1 MEERGREL
9 VEIPADGLCFLRA
22 LQHCLAVQHSESYS
36 LKEIKIKIFEEI
48 TRKTKHYMAFHTAKT
63 PQQMLQQVLE
73 YLDKKIFATDI
84 VDVVIG
90 LCCNIFTV
98 TLWIFQESE
107 SGKLESI
114 SYSTD
119 QQDQKRRHVHLA
131 LYRDRRDVDGFG
143 SHYNAVVSKKKNK
156 GQLYMDISSGPP
168 SPGEIS
174 TPVPS
179 PSDEQNE
186 FNPTLDVSE
195 ILPDFSSEPDASM
208 YNLST
213 PDQRVLFPLETFAGI
228 EKEPVLKV
236 PYNINGNHSYSID
249 IQRGKWHKAQEDGRW
264 FLMHTSTVRRSNT
277 VRKSGKCLGSYIC
290 NNNNCPKY
298 TSGKGRNTYA
308 FTNIGLDLYECKT
321 CGNVADRQFCGALK
335 LTLFYP
341 DRNVLEVFYAG
352 THTCSLKSRSA
363 YNLIP
368 QKMKKAVLKPI
379 LQKNPRAT
387 TKQISE
393 EAAEHFLRLGKPDM
407 AIQSI
412 RLAQD
417 RKLVAEMKQ
426 RVITR
431 VTDQDPN
438 SFAAVAELRKQ
449 LKSFD
454 PYLIYKLN
462 DGTLN
467 DDISFVFKSS
477 RCAAELAL
485 EMDYEDPENRSC
497 LKEEPVYCDTMH
509 SRVEHYKNITAWVKN
524 PITRAVMRIATMEAK
539 NEDTPTMTL
548 FFNLLNEVLQKVSG
562 KPKYKFNPSR
572 FYVDEA
578 GANKNAIAKVFG
590 HDAVNRTVTCQ
601 WHFLQCARA
610 KAMNVQERHRK
621 TFLKLCKRWI
631 RAATRS
637 EYDSISAALRTLCE
651 RSEILPWFLWWEE
664 RKFHI
669 VPAFRGF
676 NLSGLNL
683 AESGQSGMK
692 PKTRKKLR
700 LIDAAYKDC
709 SQMMRQDEMYKAY
722 IGNISKEIGKGLN
735 IRQIQERD
743 RRAQEDRA
751 RRYADALLRGD
762 VNAQTD
768 DEENTEGYRVFIPTD
783 SARHRAPRYH
793 SKKNLT
799 EKRKKGTLSQEEA
812 YISDASSIHSDEQE
826 EVPQFV
832 DDDFVSSV
840 RATKLVFINNTIK
853 RCYGC
858 GQEFNHQQMV
868 SPGNLVFSKKTRR
881 MRPDG
886 KGGQVKNKIA
896 TNAFFCARDMA
907 CMELEFPKV
916 QKKHIYMGNLTF
928 RNITPAHKKFLKLK
942 GYWDAIIA
950 NRKLKAVYQ

>member
-1 MEERGREL
+1 MLIRSQF
-9 VEIPADGLCFLRA
+9 A
-22 LQHCLAVQHSESYS
+22 
-36 LKEIKIKIFEEI
+36 I
-48 TRKTKHYMAFHTAKT
+48 T
-63 PQQMLQQVLE
+63 
-73 YLDKKIFATDI
+73 
-84 VDVVIG
+84 
-90 LCCNIFTV
+90 
-98 TLWIFQESE
+98 
-107 SGKLESI
+107 
-114 SYSTD
+114 
-119 QQDQKRRHVHLA
+119 
-131 LYRDRRDVDGFG
+131 
-143 SHYNAVVSKKKNK
+143 
-156 GQLYMDISSGPP
+156 
-168 SPGEIS
+168 
-174 TPVPS
+174 
-179 PSDEQNE
+179 
-186 FNPTLDVSE
+186 
-195 ILPDFSSEPDASM
+195 
-208 YNLST
+208 
-213 PDQRVLFPLETFAGI
+213 
-228 EKEPVLKV
+228 
-236 PYNINGNHSYSID
+236 
-249 IQRGKWHKAQEDGRW
+249 
-264 FLMHTSTVRRSNT
+264 
-277 VRKSGKCLGSYIC
+277 
-290 NNNNCPKY
+290 
-298 TSGKGRNTYA
+298 
-308 FTNIGLDLYECKT
+308 
-321 CGNVADRQFCGALK
+321 
-335 LTLFYP
+335 
-341 DRNVLEVFYAG
+341 DRNQLQVYYAG
-352 THTCSLKSRSA
+352 THTCSLRMRSA
-363 YNLIP
+363 YTVMP
-368 QKMKKAVLKPI
+368 EKVKKAVLKPI

-393 EAAEHFLRLGKPDM
+393 EAAENFLRIGKPDM
-407 AIQSI
+407 AVQSI
-412 RLAQD
+412 RIAQD

-426 RVITR
+426 EVITR
-431 VTDQDPN
+431 VTDKDPN
-438 SFAAVAELRKQ
+438 SFSAIAELRKQ

-467 DDISFVFKSS
+467 DEISFMFKTS
-477 RCAAELAL
+477 RCAAQLAL
-485 EMDYEDPENRSC
+485 EMDYQDPENRSC
-497 LKEEPVYCDTMH
+497 LREEPVYCDTMH
-509 SRVEHYKNITAWVKN
+509 SRVENYKNITAWVKN
-524 PITRAVMRIATMEAK
+524 PITRAVMRIATMEAMH
-539 NEDTPTMTL
+539 EDTPTMIL

-562 KPKYKFNPSR
+562 KPKYKFNPCQ

-578 GANKNAIAKVFG
+578 GCNKNAISRVFG
-590 HDAVNRTVTCQ
+590 RDALNRTVTCQ
-601 WHFLQCARA
+601 WHFLQCVRA
-610 KAMNVQERHRK
+610 KAMQVKERHRK
-621 TFLKLCKRWI
+621 TFCKLCRRWI
-631 RAATRS
+631 AATTCS

-651 RSEILPWFLWWEE
+651 KSGILDWFLWWDE

-669 VPAFRGF
+669 VRAFHGF

-692 PKTRKKLR
+692 PKTGKKLC

-709 SQMMRQDEMYKAY
+709 SQMMCQDEMYKAY

-768 DEENTEGYRVFIPTD
+768 DKENSEGFVPMD

-793 SKKNLT
+793 SKKNPT
-799 EKRKKGTLSQEEA
+799 EKRKKGILSQEEA
-812 YISDASSIHSDEQE
+812 NMSDASSIHSEEQE

-858 GQEFNHQQMV
+858 GQPFNHEQML

-928 RNITPAHKKFLKLK
+928 RNLTPAHKKFLKLK

-950 NRKLKAVYQ
+950 NRRLKAAYQ

>member
-1 MEERGREL
+1 
-9 VEIPADGLCFLRA
+9 
-22 LQHCLAVQHSESYS
+22 
-36 LKEIKIKIFEEI
+36 
-48 TRKTKHYMAFHTAKT
+48 MAFHTAKT
-63 PQQMLQQVLE
+63 PQEMLQQVRE

-90 LCCNIFTV
+90 LCCNIFNV

-107 SGKLESI
+107 GGQLESI
-114 SYSTD
+114 SYSTNKKE
-119 QQDQKRRHVHLA
+119 QKRRHVHVA
-131 LYRDRRDVDGFG
+131 LYRDRGDVHGIG
-143 SHYNAVVSKKKNK
+143 SHYNAVVSKQNNR

-179 PSDEQNE
+179 PSHEPND
-186 FNPTLDVSE
+186 FNPTFDGSE

-213 PDQRVLFPLETFAGI
+213 PQQRVLFPLELFEDMDNEQVTQ
-228 EKEPVLKV
+228 V
-236 PYNINGNHSYSID
+236 PYNINGNHSYTIEV
-249 IQRGKWHKAQEDGRW
+249 QGGKWHKAQEDGRW
-264 FLMHTSTVRRSNT
+264 FLMHTSTVRRSNL
-277 VRKSGKCLGSYIC
+277 VRKSGKCMGSFVC
-290 NNNNCPKY
+290 NNDNCPKF

-308 FTNIGLDLYECKT
+308 FTNIGLNLFECKT
-321 CGNVADRQFCGALK
+321 CGNVADRQFCGAMK
-335 LTLFYP
+335 LTMFYP
-341 DRNVLEVFYAG
+341 DRNQLQVYYAG
-352 THTCSLKSRSA
+352 THSCSLRMRSA
-363 YNLIP
+363 YTVMP
-368 QKMKKAVLKPI
+368 EKVKKAVLKPI

-393 EAAEHFLRLGKPDM
+393 EAAENFLRIGKPDM
-407 AIQSI
+407 ALQSI
-412 RLAQD
+412 RIAQD
-417 RKLVAEMKQ
+417 RKLVAEMRQ
-426 RVITR
+426 EVITR
-431 VTDQDPN
+431 VTDRDPN
-438 SFAAVAELRKQ
+438 SFSAVAELRKQ

-467 DDISFVFKSS
+467 DEISFVFKSS
-477 RCAAELAL
+477 RCAAQLAL
-485 EMDYEDPENRSC
+485 EMDYQDPENRSC
-497 LKEEPVYCDTMH
+497 LREEPVYCDTMH
-509 SRVEHYKNITAWVKN
+509 SRVENYKNITAWVKN
-524 PITRAVMRIATMEAK
+524 PITRAVMRIATMEAVH
-539 NEDTPTMTL
+539 EDTPTMIL

-562 KPKYKFNPSR
+562 KPKYKFNPCR

-578 GANKNAIAKVFG
+578 GCNKNAISRVFG
-590 HDAVNRTVTCQ
+590 RDALNRTVTCQ
-601 WHFLQCARA
+601 WHFLQCVRA
-610 KAMNVQERHRK
+610 KAMQVKERHKK
-621 TFLKLCKRWI
+621 TFRKLCRRWI
-631 RAATRS
+631 AATTRS
-637 EYDSISAALRTLCE
+637 EYDSISAALRIICE
-651 RSEILPWFLWWEE
+651 KSGILEWFLWWDE

-669 VPAFRGF
+669 VRAFRGF

-768 DEENTEGYRVFIPTD
+768 DEENNEGFVPTD

-793 SKKNLT
+793 SKKNPT
-799 EKRKKGTLSQEEA
+799 EKRKKGILSQEEA
-812 YISDASSIHSDEQE
+812 NMSDASSIHSEEQE

-858 GQEFNHQQMV
+858 GQPFNHEKML

-928 RNITPAHKKFLKLK
+928 RNLTPAHKKFLKLK

-950 NRKLKAVYQ
+950 NRRLKAAYQ

>member
-1 MEERGREL
+1 
-9 VEIPADGLCFLRA
+9 
-22 LQHCLAVQHSESYS
+22 
-36 LKEIKIKIFEEI
+36 
-48 TRKTKHYMAFHTAKT
+48 MAFHTAKT
-63 PQQMLQQVLE
+63 PKEMLQQVRE

-90 LCCNIFTV
+90 LCCNIFNV

-107 SGKLESI
+107 AGQLESI
-114 SYSTD
+114 SYSTNKKE
-119 QQDQKRRHVHLA
+119 QKRRHVHVA
-131 LYRDRRDVDGFG
+131 LYRDRGDVHGFG
-143 SHYNAVVSKKKNK
+143 SHYNAVVSKKKNR

-179 PSDEQNE
+179 PSHEPND
-186 FNPTLDVSE
+186 FNPTFDGSE
-195 ILPDFSSEPDASM
+195 MLPDFSSEPDASM

-213 PDQRVLFPLETFAGI
+213 PQQRVLFPLELFEDMDNEQVT
-228 EKEPVLKV
+228 KV
-236 PYNINGNHSYSID
+236 PYNINGNHCYTIEVHS
-249 IQRGKWHKAQEDGRW
+249 GKWHKAQEDGRW
-264 FLMHTSTVRRSNT
+264 FLMHTSTVRHSNL
-277 VRKSGKCLGSYIC
+277 VRKSGKCMGSFVC
-290 NNNNCPKY
+290 NNDNCPKF

-308 FTNIGLDLYECKT
+308 FTNIGLNLYECKT
-321 CGNVADRQFCGALK
+321 CGNVADRQFCGAMK
-335 LTLFYP
+335 LTMFYP
-341 DRNVLEVFYAG
+341 DRNQLQVYYAG
-352 THTCSLKSRSA
+352 THTCSLRMRSA
-363 YNLIP
+363 YTVMP
-368 QKMKKAVLKPI
+368 EKVKKAVLKPI

-393 EAAEHFLRLGKPDM
+393 EAAENFLRIGKPDM
-407 AIQSI
+407 AVQSI
-412 RLAQD
+412 RIAQD

-426 RVITR
+426 EVITR
-431 VTDQDPN
+431 VTDKDPN
-438 SFAAVAELRKQ
+438 SFSAVAELRKQ

-467 DDISFVFKSS
+467 DEISFVFKTS
-477 RCAAELAL
+477 RCAAQLAL
-485 EMDYEDPENRSC
+485 EMDYQDPENRSC
-497 LKEEPVYCDTMH
+497 LREEPVYCDTMH
-509 SRVEHYKNITAWVKN
+509 SRVENYKNITAWVKN
-524 PITRAVMRIATMEAK
+524 PITRAVMRIVTMEAMH
-539 NEDTPTMTL
+539 EDTPTMIL

-562 KPKYKFNPSR
+562 KPKYKFNPCR

-578 GANKNAIAKVFG
+578 GCNKNAISRVFG
-590 HDAVNRTVTCQ
+590 RDALNRTVTCQ
-601 WHFLQCARA
+601 WHFLQCVRA
-610 KAMNVQERHRK
+610 KAMQVKERHRK
-621 TFLKLCKRWI
+621 TFRKLCRRWI
-631 RAATRS
+631 AATTHS

-651 RSEILPWFLWWEE
+651 KSGILDWFLWWDE

-669 VPAFRGF
+669 VRAFRGF

-692 PKTRKKLR
+692 PKTRKKLC

-709 SQMMRQDEMYKAY
+709 SQMMHQDEMYKAY

-768 DEENTEGYRVFIPTD
+768 DEENSEGFVPTD

-793 SKKNLT
+793 SKKNVT
-799 EKRKKGTLSQEEA
+799 EKRKKGILSQEEA
-812 YISDASSIHSDEQE
+812 NMSDASSIHSEEQE

-832 DDDFVSSV
+832 DDNFVSSV

-858 GQEFNHQQMV
+858 GQPFNHEEML

-928 RNITPAHKKFLKLK
+928 RNLTPAHKKFMKLK

-950 NRKLKAVYQ
+950 NRRLKAAYQ